1 MAQGIPP
8 QESYVDMP
16 QGWWV
21 VPRWLGIEIVPAAV
35 LVIVEMFAVVCR
47 MALWITIMTIFV
59 VSMYWLFL
67 RAFARDEKMVSLMFK
82 NRHYLNLISMRA
94 HALASSRIENLE
106 QVL

>member
-1 MAQGIPP
+1 MAQGNPP

-47 MALWITIMTIFV
+47 MAVWLTIMTIVV
-59 VSMYWLFL
+59 VSMYWLL
-67 RAFARDEKMVSLMFK
+67 RRAFARDEQMVSLMLC
-82 NRHYLNLISMRA
+82 NRHYLNLVSMRA
-94 HALASSRIENLE
+94 QALVSSRIEDLD